1 VPRRGPENRIDL
13 AFARTRAENR
23 AAVIVFV
30 TAGDPDLETTAEMI
44 PELAAAGA
52 DIIEL
57 GIPHSDPIGEGPT
70 IQISSQRALA
80 RHTTLGDI
88 LGLVRRVRPVCDV
101 PLVLMGYLNNVLAHG
116 EERLAKDAGAAG
128 ADGLIVADVPFEA
141 TETLSRACAEHGVHR
156 VLMVAPTSTPE
167 RVVRIAAASRGFVY
181 CVSVT
186 GVTGARRELPSD
198 LAKLVARIRRVTPTP
213 VCVGFGVS
221 TPAQAAQ
228 VARLADGVI
237 VGSALVSRID
247 AAPDREAAIRAARAF
262 VAELR
267 AAVNAARG

>member
-1 VPRRGPENRIDL
+1 MNRIDA
-13 AFARTRAENR
+13 AFARARDEKR
-23 AAVIVFV
+23 AALIVFV
-30 TAGDPDLETTAEMI
+30 TAGDPDLETTAELV

-80 RHTTLGDI
+80 RHTTLAEI
-88 LGLVRRVRPVCDV
+88 LALVRRVRRVCDV

-116 EERLAKDAGAAG
+116 EEQLAKDAGAAG
-128 ADGLIVADVPFEA
+128 ADGLIVADVPYE
-141 TETLSRACAEHGVHR
+141 ETAGLARACAEHGVHR
-156 VLMVAPTSTPE
+156 VLLVAPTSTPE
-167 RVVRIAAASRGFVY
+167 RVVHIAASSRGFVY

-186 GVTGARRELPSD
+186 GVTGARRELPED
-198 LAKLVARIRRVTPTP
+198 LAALVARIRRVTATP

-221 TPAQAAQ
+221 TPAQAAE

-247 AAPDREAAIRAARAF
+247 AAPSREHAIRAAREF

-267 AAVNAARG
+267 SAVSRARA

>member
-1 VPRRGPENRIDL
+1 V
-13 AFARTRAENR
+13 
-23 AAVIVFV
+23 
-30 TAGDPDLETTAEMI
+30 

-80 RHTTLGDI
+80 GRTTLADI
-88 LGLVRRVRPVCDV
+88 LKLVRQVRAVCDV
-101 PLVLMGYLNNVLAHG
+101 PLVLMGYLNNVLAYG
-116 EERLAKDAGAAG
+116 EERLALDAAAAG
-128 ADGLIVADVPFEA
+128 ADGLIVSDVPFE
-141 TETLSRACAEHGVHR
+141 ETASLSSACAAHGVHR
-156 VLMVAPTSTPE
+156 VLLAAPTSTPE
-167 RVVRIAAASRGFVY
+167 RTVRIAAASRGFVY

-186 GVTGARRELPSD
+186 GVTGARRELPAD
-198 LAKLVARIRRVTPTP
+198 LEQLVARIRRVTPTP

-247 AAPDREAAIRAARAF
+247 AASDREAAIRVARDF
-262 VAELR
+262 VAELNASVRSAR
-267 AAVNAARG
+267 A